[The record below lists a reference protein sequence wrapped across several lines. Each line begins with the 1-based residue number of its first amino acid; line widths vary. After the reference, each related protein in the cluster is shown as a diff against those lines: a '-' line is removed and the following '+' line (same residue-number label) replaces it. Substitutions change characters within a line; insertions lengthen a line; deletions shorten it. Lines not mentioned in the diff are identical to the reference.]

1 MEEDSEMEFH
11 LKTPILDEEVR
22 KLKMGDLVYI
32 TGTVITA
39 RDEAHLKALELHEK
53 GEDPPVDF
61 EGVGVFHC
69 GPIMKKM
76 DDEWTVVAA
85 GPTTS
90 ARMEIFQDK
99 FIEAFRPSIII
110 GKGGM
115 GDRTAKACQEYGCV
129 YGAFTGGAALLAA
142 RGIKRVRDVFWLEDL
157 GMPECLWVYDVE
169 DFGPMIVTIDT
180 HGNNMTKDVKEQV
193 TTRMKE
199 MLAKLEG

>member
-1 MEEDSEMEFH
+1 MEYH
-11 LKTPILDEEVR
+11 LKTPVSEAEIR
-22 KLKMGDLVYI
+22 KLRMGDQVYV

-53 GEDPPVDF
+53 GEDLPVEF
-61 EGVGVFHC
+61 EGVGIFHC
-69 GPIMKKM
+69 GPIMRKENG
-76 DDEWTVVAA
+76 EWTVVAA

-90 ARMEIFQDK
+90 ARMEIFQDD
-99 FIEAFRPSIII
+99 FIETFRPAIII

-115 GDRTAKACQEYGCV
+115 GDRTSKACQEYGCV

-142 RGIKRVRDVFWLEDL
+142 RGIKNVRDVFWLDEL

-180 HGNNMTKDVKEQV
+180 HGNNMTKNVKEQV
-193 TTRMKE
+193 TARMDKILAE
-199 MLAKLEG
+199 MEG